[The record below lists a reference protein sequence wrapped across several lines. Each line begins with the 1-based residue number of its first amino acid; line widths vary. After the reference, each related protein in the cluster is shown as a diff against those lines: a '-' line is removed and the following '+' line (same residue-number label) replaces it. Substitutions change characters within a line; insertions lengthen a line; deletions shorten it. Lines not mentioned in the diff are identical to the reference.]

1 MAGDFELK
9 AVIGRVDA
17 HRILEKAGCVIPP
30 DADRAPPAIWLAWC
44 RAAFLSHYGGL
55 WLDGSVLPTGTAQEL
70 RKRLDKDVLAFGVDP
85 DEDLESSSM
94 AGPSAGWSAQPHH
107 PAWTGLERDL
117 RATINAG
124 DQSWSAAECRKTARY
139 AWDRHAA
146 GIIPIDRKAEASR
159 DVYGR
164 RLELDTLL
172 TESEWVS
179 GTTKGSLW
187 LPLPDGRDKLERATP
202 FLWFLRMSE
211 QQIFEGNF
219 YWSKVA
225 RST

>member
-1 MAGDFELK
+1 MGAEPPQNPEQQVTSFWNYCNAMRQPKAFGDEFMIAAAAMDYKAQICVLK
-9 AVIGRVDA
+9 RQD
-17 HRILEKAGCVIPP
+17 
-30 DADRAPPAIWLAWC
+30 
-44 RAAFLSHYGGL
+44 
-55 WLDGSVLPTGTAQEL
+55 DGSVLPTGTNAQL
-70 RKRLDKDVLAFGVDP
+70 NQHLAGKDVLAFGVDP
-85 DEDLESSSM
+85 EDDTM

-107 PAWTGLERDL
+107 PAWAGLERDL

-124 DQSWSAAECRKTARY
+124 DQSWSAAECRKAARY
-139 AWDRHAA
+139 AWDRHAV

-159 DVYGR
+159 DAYGR

-172 TESEWVS
+172 TESEWTY
-179 GTTKGSLW
+179 GTTKDSLW

-225 RST
+225 RS